1 MDPSTYFSHT
11 KRDIYKDVQVHKLQ
25 NGYQLLTCKTFPRVP
40 TFNRVPIS
48 AGGEVV
54 PKVYMCNHIA
64 EVRHAIFLSIIL
76 GGVAALPSTC
86 IIIAIDFSMN
96 IYEGFKIVRKHKKGL
111 ESKLKKSSALNC
123 PFQNM
128 ICS

>member
-1 MDPSTYFSHT
+1 
-11 KRDIYKDVQVHKLQ
+11 
-25 NGYQLLTCKTFPRVP
+25 
-40 TFNRVPIS
+40 
-48 AGGEVV
+48 
-54 PKVYMCNHIA
+54 MCNHIA

-111 ESKLKKSSALNC
+111 ESKLILFKYFDQTVNFSSQFRKMFKNL
-123 PFQNM
+123 
-128 ICS
+128 